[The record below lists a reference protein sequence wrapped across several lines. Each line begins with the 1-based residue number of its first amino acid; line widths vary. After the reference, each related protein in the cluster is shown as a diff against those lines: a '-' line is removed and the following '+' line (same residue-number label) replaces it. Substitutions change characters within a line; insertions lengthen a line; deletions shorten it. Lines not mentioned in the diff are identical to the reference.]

1 MITLKHNGEL
11 NTERIKWIYLYTPL
25 CGTCQLARSFIEL
38 AEKAYG
44 ESFIYELDLNYFKNG
59 AQLWGIESVPCLVKI
74 AEGKPI
80 KKLYAF
86 ESVSTVFEFI
96 STH

>member
-1 MITLKHNGEL
+1 MITLKDDGDL
-11 NTERIKWIYLYTPL
+11 NTENITWIYLYTPL
-25 CGTCQLARSFIEL
+25 CGTCQLARTFIEL

-44 ESFIYELDLNYFKNG
+44 KSFIYELDLNYFKNG
-59 AQLWGIESVPCLVKI
+59 AHLWEIESVPCLVQVV
-74 AEGKPI
+74 EGKPI